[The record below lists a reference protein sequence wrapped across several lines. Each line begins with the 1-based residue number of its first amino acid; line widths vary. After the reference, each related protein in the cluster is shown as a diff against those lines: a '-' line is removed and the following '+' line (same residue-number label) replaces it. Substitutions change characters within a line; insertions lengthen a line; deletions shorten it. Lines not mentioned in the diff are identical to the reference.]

1 MSFLRAFHGTQV
13 MAQQQQQEQ
22 EQEQQ
27 QQQLHQLVKQTGI
40 AASTPSNPKLLVAT
54 CAPGPMHS

>member
-1 MSFLRAFHGTQV
+1 